1 MLPLQQH
8 AYELYKIFCW
18 LDEGH
23 YSEFEFPSEWLN
35 LAAGVVDVKI
45 VPRLYDSTIYWC
57 GIAMDRE
64 KERGKLWSEFTKE
77 LTIFNFSW
85 GAMESYIK
93 MVCPE
98 LYDHKSKIRKNA
110 TIESAKKYLS
120 ENSFFIDIIEYADTY
135 NKLFE
140 LMFKK
145 MPNEIPG
152 DFNSVSY
159 NVKGLSLAKCV
170 RNLFAHGARKL
181 PDLDEVEDI
190 RIEDIDLVLDIKMI
204 HFATRAILFTLQ
216 FLLIRKYSDSGILI
230 ADPSMFDFSVPEK
243 FEEGIPLSLMLKSLH
258 LDYVITTENLTLDI

>member
-23 YSEFEFPSEWLN
+23 YSEFEIPGEWLN
-35 LAAGVVDVKI
+35 LAAGVVNVKI

-57 GIAMDRE
+57 GTAMDRE
-64 KERGKLWSEFTKE
+64 EERGKLWSEFTKE

-93 MVCPE
+93 IVCPE
-98 LYDHKSKIRKNA
+98 LYDQKGKIRKNA
-110 TIESAKKYLS
+110 TIERAKKYLS
-120 ENSFFIDIIEYADTY
+120 EVCPLSDIPEYTDAY
-135 NKLFE
+135 NMLFE
-140 LMFKK
+140 LMLKK

-152 DFNSVSY
+152 DYYGVSY

-170 RNLFAHGARKL
+170 RNLFAHGARRL
-181 PDLDEVEDI
+181 PDLDEVDDFQ
-190 RIEDIDLVLDIKMI
+190 IEDIDLVLDTKMI

-216 FLLIRKYSDSGILI
+216 LLLIRRYSDSDLFIE
-230 ADPSMFDFSVPEK
+230 DPSIFDFSVPDK
-243 FEEGIPLSLMLKSLH
+243 IEEGIPLLVMLKSLH